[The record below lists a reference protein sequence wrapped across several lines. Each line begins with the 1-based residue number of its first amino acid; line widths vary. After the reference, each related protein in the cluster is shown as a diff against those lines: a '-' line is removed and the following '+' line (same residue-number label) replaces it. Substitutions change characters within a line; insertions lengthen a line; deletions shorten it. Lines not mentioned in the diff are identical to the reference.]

1 MVIFKCLNTSHFIQ
15 TIFKV
20 FRQHTSFKLRF
31 LREWGNSFGG
41 IESNNLFQFYTLCY
55 SRSYVH
61 KFWQSTC
68 QFQYLMH
75 SKLFFKNVNIC
86 IECIEI
92 SFKIIC
98 YLSILSTFNK
108 DISDWFFLGINRC
121 NTVTKKVIW
130 TVEKRN

>member
-1 MVIFKCLNTSHFIQ
+1 MSEYFTFYSNNFYSFSSTYIFQSE
-15 TIFKV
+15 
-20 FRQHTSFKLRF
+20 F
-31 LREWGNSFGG
+31 LREENGEIVFGR

-75 SKLFFKNVNIC
+75 SKLFFKNVDIC

-108 DISDWFFLGINRC
+108 DILDGFFLGINRC
-121 NTVTKKVIW
+121 STVTKKVIW
-130 TVEKRN
+130 TKEKRN

>member
-1 MVIFKCLNTSHFIQ
+1 MVIFKCLNTLHFIQ
-15 TIFKV
+15 TIFTV
-20 FRQHTSFKLRF
+20 FRQHTSFKVNF

>member
-1 MVIFKCLNTSHFIQ
+1 MSEYFTFYSNNFYSFSSTSIFQSE
-15 TIFKV
+15 
-20 FRQHTSFKLRF
+20 F
-31 LREWGNSFGG
+31 LREENGEIVFGR

-75 SKLFFKNVNIC
+75 SKLFFKNVDKC

-108 DISDWFFLGINRC
+108 DILDRIFFLGINRC

-130 TVEKRN
+130 TKEKRN